1 MKVSCPQK
9 TPMQYMYIYVRITSN
24 NDNKKVNRSK

>member
-9 TPMQYMYIYVRITSN
+9 NMQYMYAYVRITSN
-24 NDNKKVNRSK
+24 NDIKKVNRSK